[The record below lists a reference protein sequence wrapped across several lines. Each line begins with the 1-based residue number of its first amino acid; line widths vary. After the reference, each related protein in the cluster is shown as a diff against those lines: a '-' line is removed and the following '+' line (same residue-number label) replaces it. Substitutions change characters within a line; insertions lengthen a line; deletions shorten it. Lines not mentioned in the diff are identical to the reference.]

1 MLRLGHALRRVDLS
15 RVHGN
20 RPVTLVG
27 YGMGARVILKCLLA
41 LSDAPSAS
49 GLGIVETAVLMG
61 APYPADALEWARASS
76 VCAYRLVNAF
86 NARDWLLG
94 FAYRAT
100 TASVRGIAGLRAVE
114 CINGSDAVLHN
125 VDLTPVLTPSHFQ
138 YRDKLGALV
147 QALGVHS
154 GIVDLSCVPTDDQ
167 LTAVASTL
175 VTRVKNSAPALP
187 ALSEL
192 PAARPGGLR
201 ESAAQTL
208 ERLQFWKVEAPPCPL
223 PGKALA
229 RSASEDDLAASMLL
243 SAEDPASP
251 TPALAGQGG
260 GTLQWLGQVPPSL
273 ARGSLAQDGDADAAL
288 AVPRPHSR

>member
-1 MLRLGHALRRVDLS
+1 MDLS

-192 PAARPGGLR
+192 PAA
-201 ESAAQTL
+201 A
-208 ERLQFWKVEAPPCPL
+208 RLQFWKAEAPPCPL

-243 SAEDPASP
+243 STEEPASP
-251 TPALAGQGG
+251 TQALAGGG
-260 GTLQWLGQVPPSL
+260 ALQWLGQAPPLL
-273 ARGSLAQDGDADAAL
+273 ARASLAQDADADAAL